1 MRGQLVQK
9 RRFLNQR
16 EGEVGMK
23 VSYEAPAIEDYG
35 SIADHTFDNPGK
47 GDKSATPMETDK
59 FGEFSH
65 PFTSP

>member
-1 MRGQLVQK
+1 
-9 RRFLNQR
+9 
-16 EGEVGMK
+16 MK
-23 VSYEAPAIEDYG
+23 IAYQVPEIIDFG
-35 SIADHTFDNPGK
+35 SIADNTFDNPGK